1 MVPAADG
8 MAQEFPGWHIW
19 RSQAG
24 RWWATRLGNMAWDQH
39 HDPGF
44 AMTVD
49 ADTPAELV
57 MVLARQP
64 QVPADPVRRPQSRSK
79 YIRSLRNRGHQ
90 TDPGIQHI
98 NVPDYCLTG

>member
-24 RWWATRLGNMAWDQH
+24 RWLATRVGNVAWDQH

-64 QVPADPVRRPQSRSK
+64 QVPADAYSGLAACSDASRAWCRP
-79 YIRSLRNRGHQ
+79 
-90 TDPGIQHI
+90 
-98 NVPDYCLTG
+98 

>member
-1 MVPAADG
+1 MAPAADG
-8 MAQEFPGWHIW
+8 IAQQFPGWHIW

-24 RWWATRLGNMAWDQH
+24 RWWATRLGNVAWDRH

-64 QVPADPVRRPQSRSK
+64 QVPADPVRRPRPNTRS
-79 YIRSLRNRGHQ
+79 SPN
-90 TDPGIQHI
+90 
-98 NVPDYCLTG
+98 TG

>member
-24 RWWATRLGNMAWDQH
+24 RWWATRLGKVAWDQH

-49 ADTPAELV
+49 ADTPAELA
-57 MVLARQP
+57 MVLACQP
-64 QVPADPVRRPQSRSK
+64 HVPADPVRRPRPPPGPATPTAPRS
-79 YIRSLRNRGHQ
+79 G
-90 TDPGIQHI
+90 
-98 NVPDYCLTG
+98 VPDRPPVRRP

>member
-8 MAQEFPGWHIW
+8 MAPEFPGWHIW

-24 RWWATRLGNMAWDQH
+24 RWWATRLGHVAWDQH
-39 HDPGF
+39 HDLGF

-49 ADTPAELV
+49 ADTPAELM

-64 QVPADPVRRPQSRSK
+64 QVPADPVRRPRPNTRSSPNT
-79 YIRSLRNRGHQ
+79 RRLRAADCCQG
-90 TDPGIQHI
+90 T
-98 NVPDYCLTG
+98 